1 MSKLDI
7 GANTLK
13 IFAASDDVLRPYEY
27 STSFLISETSL
38 ALPDVEVTQ
47 TFSEMERTDY
57 SIFIIILIIIL
68 VLAGIIITRL
78 KSKKD

>member
-47 TFSEMERTDY
+47 TFSEIERTDY
-57 SIFIIILIIIL
+57 SIFVIILIVIL
-68 VLAGIIITRL
+68 VTAVIVITRFR
-78 KSKKD
+78 SKKG